1 MAFSQPTQAA
11 PCGFYV
17 KLDSAIRSECIHVS
31 MCVSVG
37 TNQRIK
43 VKTILL
49 VFTFSEA
56 AVLILNLHLKLGYSK
71 GQSYEGIVGV

>member
-1 MAFSQPTQAA
+1 
-11 PCGFYV
+11 
-17 KLDSAIRSECIHVS
+17 

-37 TNQRIK
+37 TNQRII

-56 AVLILNLHLKLGYSK
+56 AVLILLILNLHLKLGYSK
-71 GQSYEGIVGV
+71 GQNYEGIVGG